1 MCLIDSCYINTF
13 NLYVCLTC
21 TLIDRNPL
29 AYGLLKNQKVKAGN
43 IPSQTATQ
51 RLLLTSFVRR
61 NLRFNDIIMLSIT
74 LCVET
79 FKRSV

>member
-21 TLIDRNPL
+21 TLIDRN
-29 AYGLLKNQKVKAGN
+29 QAGN

-74 LCVET
+74 LCV
-79 FKRSV
+79 

>member
-43 IPSQTATQ
+43 IPSQTAT
-51 RLLLTSFVRR
+51 
-61 NLRFNDIIMLSIT
+61 
-74 LCVET
+74 
-79 FKRSV
+79 